1 MESIVVLFTKL
12 LDGGIAIAIPYNS
25 SGMTT
30 QMTWVMGIG
39 FVAIA
44 VSIASYFDNM

>member
-1 MESIVVLFTKL
+1 MESIVVLFTQL
-12 LDGGIAIAIPYNS
+12 LNGGISVAVPYNS
-25 SGMTT
+25 SGMST
-30 QMTWVMGIG
+30 QMAWVMGIG